1 MTLTDY
7 FKTVVQVFKEIAPAV
22 TSGAIIVALLSCVLF
37 GVQMYFSLTQGLFSV
52 GAAVFQS
59 VHLHRLF
66 MFPFYHRSSAQ
77 LLLNITALL
86 FLSSSLEKG
95 VGTVRFLFLFLLM
108 STTTGL
114 CFSFLDLLQDDSSRS
129 HAEGLLPVVL
139 ASVALTA
146 MHTKMTKGFLCGV
159 SFPTMALPWVLLII
173 TTAVIPHSVLLCN
186 VTSIL
191 IGWMYGKGWFSHVD
205 MSEARAGI
213 VEKMMPFRWLR
224 RISGVMFVPASTE
237 ERRKTLLPQ
246 INPTPGSYPVQAYA
260 PLSNINTAPM
270 TYEGW
275 ANSASALAGPPPP
288 LIFMDS
294 GWYPSK
300 TNWQMTNLIFKLLFV
315 DSLPHFSMFKC
326 YR

>member
-1 MTLTDY
+1 ML
-7 FKTVVQVFKEIAPAV
+7 
-22 TSGAIIVALLSCVLF
+22 ALLSCVLF

-129 HAEGLLPVVL
+129 HAEGL
-139 ASVALTA
+139 
-146 MHTKMTKGFLCGV
+146 
-159 SFPTMALPWVLLII
+159 FPTMALPWVLLII

-294 GWYPSK
+294 FCFFFF
-300 TNWQMTNLIFKLLFV
+300 LIALHLQHADRDGTPLAPLVTELWGLQLGEKLTG
-315 DSLPHFSMFKC
+315 
-326 YR
+326 R

>member
-1 MTLTDY
+1 AGVPVTGPTNLQCL
-7 FKTVVQVFKEIAPAV
+7 FVVYCCCSFL
-22 TSGAIIVALLSCVLF
+22 SALSTHPNRSR
-37 GVQMYFSLTQGLFSV
+37 QMAAQTEPGSGLFSV